1 MFDYGSCKNIS
12 LKNSIKRFS
21 ISDAIKMCHSVVT
34 PTGLEPVTSGLGIS
48 RSILM
53 SYGAIHYETML
64 YISLYKISA
73 FDINHQTRK
82 PCLFYTNLCNLTR
95 CWKQFEYARMRII
108 IIYQLEILS
117 IKSAKMKHLI
127 KTTIKQ
133 LFMKKS
139 YFSYFTVSI
148 FHNLKHI

>member
-1 MFDYGSCKNIS
+1 
-12 LKNSIKRFS
+12 
-21 ISDAIKMCHSVVT
+21 MCHSVVT

-53 SYGAIHYETML
+53 SYGAINYSTML
-64 YISLYKISA
+64 CISLYKISA

-82 PCLFYTNLCNLTR
+82 PCLFYTNLCNLTW

-139 YFSYFTVSI
+139 YFGCLTIPV
-148 FHNLKHI
+148 FHNLNHI

>member
-1 MFDYGSCKNIS
+1 
-12 LKNSIKRFS
+12 
-21 ISDAIKMCHSVVT
+21 MCHSVVT

-53 SYGAIHYETML
+53 SYGASNYHTML
-64 YISLYKISA
+64 CISLYEISA
-73 FDINHQTRK
+73 FDINYQTRK
-82 PCLFYTNLCNLTR
+82 PCLFYTNLFNLTR
-95 CWKQFEYARMRII
+95 CWKQFEYARMRVI

-139 YFSYFTVSI
+139 YFGCLTIPV